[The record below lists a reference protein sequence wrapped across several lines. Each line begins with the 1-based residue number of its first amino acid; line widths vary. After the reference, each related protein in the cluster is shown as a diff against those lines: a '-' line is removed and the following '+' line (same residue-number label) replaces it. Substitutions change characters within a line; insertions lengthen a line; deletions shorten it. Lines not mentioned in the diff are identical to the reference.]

1 MLYPPT
7 NSPILIFSTFDTP
20 PPTFVAFSPC
30 CLTFT
35 LLLQYAMLILQSI
48 PHSKKRTPFAFQ
60 NESFY
65 PPKRILLQRKRTPF
79 RERKESFWNYALL
92 QGYNIS
98 IASAPL
104 HASCRH
110 HEGGVEQS
118 ARCQSCQRIHHVVS
132 LDVHRR
138 HAQQH
143 VEGQQTVH
151 QTALTR
157 MACQQHAHR

>member
-1 MLYPPT
+1 MTFTLYYDFF
-7 NSPILIFSTFDTP
+7 SHILILLVIQLEKDQHHLAYQHEDLFLSFPLLTHP

-60 NESFY
+60 NESFC

-110 HEGGVEQS
+110 HEGGVE
-118 ARCQSCQRIHHVVS
+118 
-132 LDVHRR
+132 
-138 HAQQH
+138 
-143 VEGQQTVH
+143 
-151 QTALTR
+151 
-157 MACQQHAHR
+157 